1 MLNPKYYLNKP
12 LFVLYIINNIFNL
25 LIFISILLF
34 IICKNIFFYNLI
46 VDIQQSDNF
55 KLFYIHVPVAWLA
68 VIIYLFMLF
77 NSIIYIINSL
87 KLSQLIISSS
97 INLGLL
103 MIFLTLFS
111 GSLWGLLT
119 WGTLWV
125 WDARLTSSFILF
137 IIYLIFYIYKK
148 IFIKDHNNFFILS
161 LLCILAS
168 INIPILKY
176 SVNWWNTLHQV
187 QSLDSFNS
195 MFDNSIFLF
204 LIFFLSFL
212 LCYVLIYYML
222 EIRCYILLNKLIII
236 KNF

>member
-12 LFVLYIINNIFNL
+12 LFLLQVTNNVFN
-25 LIFISILLF
+25 IVFFLF
-34 IICKNIFFYNLI
+34 IVLFIVCKNIFFYNLVI
-46 VDIQQSDNF
+46 DIQQSDNF
-55 KLFYIHVPVAWLA
+55 RLFYIHVPVAWLSI
-68 VIIYLFMLF
+68 VIYILMFL
-77 NSIIYIINSL
+77 NSCIYIINSL
-87 KLSQLIISSS
+87 KLSQLLISSS

-137 IIYLIFYIYKK
+137 LIYLTFYIYKR
-148 IFIKDHNNFFILS
+148 IFMKNHDNFFILS
-161 LLCILAS
+161 LLCIIAS

-195 MFDNSIFLF
+195 LFDNSIFLF
-204 LIFFLSFL
+204 LISFL
-212 LCYVLIYYML
+212 LLLFCYLIIYFIL
-222 EIRCYILLNKLIII
+222 EIRCYILLNKLIVL
-236 KNF
+236 KSL